1 MTSRVMTARSMP
13 ARLSPSSKWR
23 STGVASRCSSR
34 RPKPPVPEARR
45 AATREVPTTRAARAR
60 RGWRAWLSRERIL
73 VDPARTRGT
82 CGHTGGEQSG
92 PEAGR
97 AYARAARVASGDRS
111 KSRAGGGS
119 VRVAPRALQAER
131 TRSLTKEG
139 NGGKENVGRRAS
151 VWCLLAP
158 SRGGVP
164 LLGETRGAQS

>member
-1 MTSRVMTARSMP
+1 MTARSMP

-97 AYARAARVASGDRS
+97 AYARAARVA
-111 KSRAGGGS
+111 
-119 VRVAPRALQAER
+119 RVATGPSLVQVAVACVWPRAPPTYLREVSAEDTER
-131 TRSLTKEG
+131 R
-139 NGGKENVGRRAS
+139 KENCGKLALLKRKRA
-151 VWCLLAP
+151 LLWP
-158 SRGGVP
+158 PPTHGPPVSP
-164 LLGETRGAQS
+164 